1 MKAWKFYKDRAG
13 DYLVV
18 RNRPLRDDI
27 HDAVAPERRGKP
39 ASVDLTVVN
48 QRYLARCT
56 EVAEALVP
64 DDWHEALVGAI

>member
-13 DYLVV
+13 DYLLVS
-18 RNRPLRDDI
+18 NRPLQGDI
-27 HDAVAPERRGKP
+27 HEAAAPEDRGKL

-56 EVAEALVP
+56 EIADALVP

>member
-13 DYLVV
+13 DYLLV
-18 RNRPLRDDI
+18 RTRALRGDI
-27 HDAVAPERRGKP
+27 HEAAAPEARGKL

-48 QRYLARCT
+48 TRYLARCT
-56 EVAEALVP
+56 EVTEALVP